1 MVGQKKKN
9 SYRKT
14 RKGKAFPGVQRYSKP
29 SDQSIEEAAET
40 SQAVRNDD
48 ENEPTCVSSSRKKIK
63 IQHDAEQ
70 PSDASCDFEEDK
82 YRLINVKYLSSVLSK
97 IHGCEEGIY

>member
-48 ENEPTCVSSSRKKIK
+48 EN
-63 IQHDAEQ
+63 A
-70 PSDASCDFEEDK
+70 
-82 YRLINVKYLSSVLSK
+82 N
-97 IHGCEEGIY
+97 